1 MKNKAIADSET
12 MVFCTMF
19 DSYYLDKGIA
29 LINSLNKV
37 CKNYVLYLLAFDD
50 RTEEIL
56 KDMKFSNISVISLG
70 QFETKELL
78 EIKKVRS
85 KAEYCWTCTS
95 FLIEYVFDKYKVKY
109 CTYIDA
115 DMYFYSSPE
124 ILLEEF
130 VRSDASVGL
139 TRHAF
144 PETIHGEKLLKSSG
158 KYCVEFNT
166 FKNNEAGRRLL
177 ELWKSQCVEECS
189 IEKCGDQL
197 YLTDWGEKYS
207 EVYDYENLGAGVA
220 PWNLLNYRVKGT
232 FPNFTIS
239 NKDKKY
245 DIVFYHFQ
253 GIAYSGDGR
262 IKMNILSWV
271 DNGLI
276 PRETIRKIY
285 YPYLMEL
292 ESIRSFLIKK
302 YKFDI
307 NANSGRMEFEQV
319 KFELSKFLNAI
330 SEKIKDGNYFGA
342 VDLTARVLKKRQDIV
357 YIRRKAR

>member
-1 MKNKAIADSET
+1 
-12 MVFCTMF
+12 MVFCTLF

-29 LINSLNKV
+29 LINSLNRV
-37 CKNYVLYLLAFDD
+37 CENYVLYLLTFDD

-56 KDMKFSNISVISLG
+56 EEMKFSNVKIISLR
-70 QFETKELL
+70 QFETEELL

-85 KAEYCWTCTS
+85 KAEYCWTCTPN
-95 FLIEYVFDKYKVKY
+95 LIEYVFDKYKVNY

-124 ILLEEF
+124 ILLDEF
-130 VRSDASVGL
+130 VQSGASVGL

-144 PETIHGEKLLKSSG
+144 PNTIHGEKLLKTSG

-166 FKNNEAGRRLL
+166 FKNDEAGRRLL
-177 ELWKSQCVEECS
+177 DMWKKQCMEECS

-207 EVYDYENLGAGVA
+207 EVYDYTNLGAGVA
-220 PWNLLNYRVKGT
+220 PWNLLNYKVRGT
-232 FPNFTIS
+232 FPSFTITTGH
-239 NKDKKY
+239 KKY
-245 DIVFYHFQ
+245 NIVFYHFQ

-276 PRETIRKIY
+276 SRETVRKIY
-285 YPYLMEL
+285 YPYLREL
-292 ESIRSFLIKK
+292 ERIRSFLIEK
-302 YKFDI
+302 YSFDI
-307 NANSGRMEFEQV
+307 NSNSGRMEFEQV
-319 KFELSKFLNAI
+319 KFELLKFLNAI
-330 SEKIKDGNYFGA
+330 SDKIKDGNYFGA
-342 VDLTARVLKKRQDIV
+342 IDLVARVLKKRQDIV
-357 YIRRKAR
+357 YINRKVR